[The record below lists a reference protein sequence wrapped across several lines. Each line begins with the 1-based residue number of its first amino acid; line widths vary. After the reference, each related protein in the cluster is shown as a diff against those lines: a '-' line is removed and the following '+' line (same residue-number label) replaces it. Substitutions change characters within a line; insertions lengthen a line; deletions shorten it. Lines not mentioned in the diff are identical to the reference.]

1 VPNNYWLL
9 GIFTVCESYM
19 LSYHC
24 AFTAPGVVLMA
35 TGTTTLLV
43 GCLILYAT
51 KTKRDI
57 T

>member
-1 VPNNYWLL
+1 
-9 GIFTVCESYM
+9 M

-24 AFTAPGVVLMA
+24 AFTAPGVVLLA
-35 TGTTTLLV
+35 TGCTCLLV
-43 GCLILYAT
+43 SVLVIYAT